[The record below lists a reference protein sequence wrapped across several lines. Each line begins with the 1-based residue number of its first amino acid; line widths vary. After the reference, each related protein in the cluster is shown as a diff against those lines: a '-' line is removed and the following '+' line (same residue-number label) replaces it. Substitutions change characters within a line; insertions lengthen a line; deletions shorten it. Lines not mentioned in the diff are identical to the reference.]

1 MKDGRTRVGLMS
13 ARIIEL
19 AGVPHIL
26 SVTRD
31 ISRRK
36 AAEEKVESLHQELL
50 AAYDETLAGW
60 SRALNLRDPNT
71 GIHSERV
78 VELTLRLAEAA
89 GIPEEDLVHVRRGVL
104 LHDIGK
110 MGVPDSIL
118 LKPGP
123 LTDEEWEVMR
133 HHPVLAEQLL
143 STIPFLEQTIDIPY
157 CHHERWDGAGYPRG
171 LKRDQIPLAARVFM
185 IVDNYDALL
194 SERTYRP
201 AWEHD
206 EVIGYIRQQA
216 GRVFDP
222 ELVKLFL
229 QIVE

>member
-1 MKDGRTRVGLMS
+1 M
-13 ARIIEL
+13 
-19 AGVPHIL
+19 
-26 SVTRD
+26 
-31 ISRRK
+31 
-36 AAEEKVESLHQELL
+36 
-50 AAYDETLAGW
+50 
-60 SRALNLRDPNT
+60 NLRDPNT
-71 GIHSERV
+71 GIHSKRV

-143 STIPFLEQTIDIPY
+143 STIPFLEKAIEIPY
-157 CHHERWDGAGYPRG
+157 CHHERWDGAGDPRG

-185 IVDNYDALL
+185 IVIITMPCSLNAPTAQPG
-194 SERTYRP
+194 SMMKSSAISASKP
-201 AWEHD
+201 AASL
-206 EVIGYIRQQA
+206 IRNW
-216 GRVFDP
+216 
-222 ELVKLFL
+222 
-229 QIVE
+229 